1 MFPYD
6 AGGNGHIPDC
16 QRISWD
22 PWPNAGVPQSSSIL
36 EWDFPWNTPSSYW
49 GTPIDGNPKII
60 AVEQAN
66 MAQRIWYSTCCR
78 RFSTPAML
86 RVRALWN
93 CVRRSMSKRWPVGP
107 FFSWF
112 LVELNM
118 ATMATMATTEAFR
131 FWKTWNWNS
140 PCQFVMISCIRIFQ
154 QSRWHLTHTSTRPC
168 KGMILWV
175 IWSLAG
181 KLWAPCTSTRIRRRQ
196 IPCELLSRQEVAS
209 RWMWRDGYG
218 SWEILDLNGQMVK
231 LTNGRCYIAMFD
243 CQRV

>member
-1 MFPYD
+1 MFPLMMQG
-6 AGGNGHIPDC
+6 AMNIPDC
-16 QRISWD
+16 KLIWWD
-22 PWPNAGVPQSSSIL
+22 PWLPDQMLGSRKSSIL
-36 EWDFPWNTPSSYW
+36 DWDFPWNTPSSYW
-49 GTPIDGNPKII
+49 GTPIKMETPKSII

-86 RVRALWN
+86 RVRVLWN

-112 LVELNM
+112 LWLN
-118 ATMATMATTEAFR
+118 E
-131 FWKTWNWNS
+131 TWLPWQ
-140 PCQFVMISCIRIFQ
+140 PWQPPKLFVFGKLGIEIHHFSLWWFPASGL

-168 KGMILWV
+168 KGTILLV

-196 IPCELLSRQEVAS
+196 IPCELLSRQEGDAICFHVTRWVAVTLQ
-209 RWMWRDGYG
+209 GHQA
-218 SWEILDLNGQMVK
+218 NGK
-231 LTNGRCYIAMFD
+231 PLTNGRC
-243 CQRV
+243 